1 MPKIGSYDYPRTQLG
16 TLLKAVEVLI
26 KKFHGEAKEE
36 KTFAE
41 AIGHK
46 TVKSGGYILKIADL
60 RKYGLMENRGFIA
73 TKRAKHI
80 VEPLTPNERA
90 EALSGA
96 VKEISLWRDLY
107 AKIGKSTHS
116 IEDFKIQLVQ
126 ATGDRDR
133 AVKEGDII
141 RNLYIDAIQYLSD
154 SEVKQESNN
163 SGFSENNP
171 SNSQGNFQKPPKVD
185 GITMIE
191 AKAGN
196 VYVTM
201 PKDVKSIEI
210 AKKLIDILFMQIE
223 ETKIEQ

>member
-16 TLLKAVEVLI
+16 TLLKAIEVLI

-41 AIGHK
+41 TIGHK
-46 TVKSGGYILKIADL
+46 TLKSGGYILKIADL

-80 VEPLTPNERA
+80 VEPLNANERS
-90 EALSGA
+90 EALSEA

-107 AKIGKSTHS
+107 AKIGKSTPS
-116 IEDFKIQLVQ
+116 VEDFKIQLVQ
-126 ATGDRDR
+126 VTGNRDR
-133 AVKEGDII
+133 AVKDGDII
-141 RNLYIDAIQYLSD
+141 RKLYIDAIEHLSD
-154 SEVKQESNN
+154 SEVKQESKE
-163 SGFSENNP
+163 SGFSDNDKSNNQE
-171 SNSQGNFQKPPKVD
+171 SFTKPPKVD

-196 VYVTM
+196 VYIAM
-201 PKDVKSIEI
+201 PKDSKSIDI
-210 AKKLIDILFMQIE
+210 AKKLIEILSMQIE
-223 ETKIEQ
+223 ERE